1 MPAAVFDL
9 DGTLLRSSELDD
21 ACYTDALKSV
31 YGDIFPDHIDYGAEP
46 EFTDEAL
53 ARSVP
58 GRFGAE
64 VTDQTLR
71 AHHDAFIAGLE
82 CESRRS
88 PERCVPI
95 AGAAELL
102 PALLDAGWSLGIATG
117 SWRRSAE
124 IKLTTAGLPVSNV
137 TVVTSS
143 DHARRVGMIRK
154 AIACLGENEAVYIGD
169 GPWDGKAAAEVGA
182 GFVGVTAG
190 GGNARALSGAG
201 AHAVIEDFQD
211 TARVIETLT
220 AALGKTAALP

>member
-58 GRFGAE
+58 GRFGAA

-71 AHHDAFIAGLE
+71 AHHDTFVAGLE
-82 CESRRS
+82 SESRRS
-88 PERCVPI
+88 PERCLPI
-95 AGAAELL
+95 AGAAEILL
-102 PALLDAGWSLGIATG
+102 ALLGAGWSVGIATG

-124 IKLTTAGLPVSNV
+124 IKLAAAGLPVSNV

-143 DHARRVGMIRK
+143 DPNLFENAIRMIPRQR
-154 AIACLGENEAVYIGD
+154 AWRFSSVTSGSRPSQNGWSSSSNAWCGSRIG
-169 GPWDGKAAAEVGA
+169 
-182 GFVGVTAG
+182 T
-190 GGNARALSGAG
+190 S
-201 AHAVIEDFQD
+201 
-211 TARVIETLT
+211 
-220 AALGKTAALP
+220 